1 MQSTASLK
9 KNYEFKRVYNKGR
22 YSTGKHLVLYALTN
36 NLKVNR
42 LGITTSKKVGNSV
55 RRNRAR
61 RLIKES
67 YRLLEGR
74 VSLGYDI
81 VFVARTS
88 EKETG
93 LEDIKREM
101 DYLIGKLGLRDKE
114 NDSCLGKS

>member
-1 MQSTASLK
+1 MKSTTSLK

-22 YSTGKHLVLYALTN
+22 YSAGKHLVLYALNN
-36 NLKVNR
+36 NLEANR

-67 YRLLEGR
+67 YRLLEGAVCR
-74 VSLGYDI
+74 GSDL
-81 VFVARTS
+81 VFVARIS
-88 EKETG
+88 DKETG

-101 DYLIGKLGLRDKE
+101 EYLIGKLGLWDKE